1 MLRTMIVDWG
11 LIANGSKSSAKLML
25 YGVIIVYK
33 KDYFWL
39 FNNQFFITFCYLY
52 SCYYWFIGFRC
63 VSYKYKPEIG
73 LSENRVCVVR
83 DFY

>member
-33 KDYFWL
+33 KDYF
-39 FNNQFFITFCYLY
+39 
-52 SCYYWFIGFRC
+52 
-63 VSYKYKPEIG
+63 
-73 LSENRVCVVR
+73 
-83 DFY
+83 